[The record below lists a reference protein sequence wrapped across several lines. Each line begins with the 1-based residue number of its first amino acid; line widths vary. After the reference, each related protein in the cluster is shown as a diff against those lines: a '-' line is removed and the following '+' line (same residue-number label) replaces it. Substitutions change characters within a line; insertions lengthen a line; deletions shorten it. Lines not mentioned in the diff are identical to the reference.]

1 MKENEK
7 KESLNDNE
15 SLITWQQAI
24 GRDKTFENFQ
34 ASNPSSVFE
43 VNNIF
48 WRITQDSGER
58 VKMLQKL
65 CFITG
70 VDRGDREK
78 KILDVNI
85 DFVND
90 EPN

>member
-1 MKENEK
+1 MVWLKKKKVEENEK

-48 WRITQDSGER
+48 WRPFNAR
-58 VKMLQKL
+58 
-65 CFITG
+65 
-70 VDRGDREK
+70 
-78 KILDVNI
+78 
-85 DFVND
+85 
-90 EPN
+90 

>member
-1 MKENEK
+1 
-7 KESLNDNE
+7 
-15 SLITWQQAI
+15 
-24 GRDKTFENFQ
+24 
-34 ASNPSSVFE
+34 
-43 VNNIF
+43 
-48 WRITQDSGER
+48 
-58 VKMLQKL
+58 MLQKL

-78 KILDVNI
+78 KILDMNI

>member
-24 GRDKTFENFQ
+24 GRDKTFENSQ

-48 WRITQDSGER
+48 WHS
-58 VKMLQKL
+58 
-65 CFITG
+65 
-70 VDRGDREK
+70 
-78 KILDVNI
+78 
-85 DFVND
+85 
-90 EPN
+90 

>member
-24 GRDKTFENFQ
+24 GRDKTFENSQ

-48 WRITQDSGER
+48 WRS
-58 VKMLQKL
+58 
-65 CFITG
+65 
-70 VDRGDREK
+70 
-78 KILDVNI
+78 
-85 DFVND
+85 
-90 EPN
+90 

>member
-48 WRITQDSGER
+48 WR
-58 VKMLQKL
+58 
-65 CFITG
+65 
-70 VDRGDREK
+70 
-78 KILDVNI
+78 
-85 DFVND
+85 
-90 EPN
+90 P

>member
-24 GRDKTFENFQ
+24 GRDKTFENSQ
-34 ASNPSSVFE
+34 ASNPSSVLFE

-48 WRITQDSGER
+48 WRS
-58 VKMLQKL
+58 
-65 CFITG
+65 
-70 VDRGDREK
+70 
-78 KILDVNI
+78 
-85 DFVND
+85 
-90 EPN
+90 